1 MCILNFFCRNVNE
14 VDKTVV
20 VNNLESLALIPENE
34 ISIPETAITR
44 EIDELKKKENESAD
58 DDNDLINIERNAI
71 FERLAKQS
79 EGELKVKN

>member
-1 MCILNFFCRNVNE
+1 M
-14 VDKTVV
+14 
-20 VNNLESLALIPENE
+20 ESLALIPENE

>member
-1 MCILNFFCRNVNE
+1 
-14 VDKTVV
+14 
-20 VNNLESLALIPENE
+20 LESLALIPENE

>member
-1 MCILNFFCRNVNE
+1 
-14 VDKTVV
+14 
-20 VNNLESLALIPENE
+20 LESLALIPENE

-44 EIDELKKKENESAD
+44 EIDKLKKKENESAD

-79 EGELKVKN
+79 EGELKV

>member
-1 MCILNFFCRNVNE
+1 M
-14 VDKTVV
+14 
-20 VNNLESLALIPENE
+20 ESLALIPENE

-44 EIDELKKKENESAD
+44 EIHELKKKENESAD